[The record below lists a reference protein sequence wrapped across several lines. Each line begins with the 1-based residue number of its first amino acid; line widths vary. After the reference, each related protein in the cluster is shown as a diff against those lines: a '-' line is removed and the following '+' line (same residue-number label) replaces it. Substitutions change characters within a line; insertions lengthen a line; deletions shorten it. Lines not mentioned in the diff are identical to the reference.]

1 MYFVLVIKCD
11 VEVIVKILII
21 NFKSIVLIDKVI
33 FKNLK
38 FL

>member
-1 MYFVLVIKCD
+1 MYFVLMIKCD

-21 NFKSIVLIDKVI
+21 NFKNIVLIDKVI
-33 FKNLK
+33 CMNLK